1 MRKEGPDGPDQH
13 TKEVVRRRRD
23 KEAPF
28 DAGIGLVQRIEV
40 VDAESSVTQ
49 RKRSERPKVRRFAE
63 RAFALEHQRPQAVVG
78 ESRSQGPA
86 DAVKQIGSKGKE
98 AVAEGA
104 HTGSKAISSAAGKVK
119 WPALAGGA
127 ALAGLAGGVALGAQ
141 RNSGR
146 KILGMRVGQ
155 GRGEAGKNLADTSK
169 NIGKFSE
176 NVGQFAAEMRKT
188 REAIETGSKHSSPIE
203 VALRALTARR

>member
-1 MRKEGPDGPDQH
+1 
-13 TKEVVRRRRD
+13 V
-23 KEAPF
+23 
-28 DAGIGLVQRIEV
+28 
-40 VDAESSVTQ
+40 
-49 RKRSERPKVRRFAE
+49 
-63 RAFALEHQRPQAVVG
+63 
-78 ESRSQGPA
+78 
-86 DAVKQIGSKGKE
+86 
-98 AVAEGA
+98 
-104 HTGSKAISSAAGKVK
+104 
-119 WPALAGGA
+119 AGGA

-188 REAIETGSKHSSPIE
+188 REAIESGSKHSSPIE
-203 VALRALTARR
+203 VVLRALTARR

>member
-28 DAGIGLVQRIEV
+28 DASIGLVQRIEV

-78 ESRSQGPA
+78 ELSLPRPRGRRQA
-86 DAVKQIGSKGKE
+86 DRFERQRGRCRGR
-98 AVAEGA
+98 A
-104 HTGSKAISSAAGKVK
+104 HG
-119 WPALAGGA
+119 
-127 ALAGLAGGVALGAQ
+127 
-141 RNSGR
+141 
-146 KILGMRVGQ
+146 
-155 GRGEAGKNLADTSK
+155 
-169 NIGKFSE
+169 
-176 NVGQFAAEMRKT
+176 
-188 REAIETGSKHSSPIE
+188 
-203 VALRALTARR
+203 

>member
-1 MRKEGPDGPDQH
+1 MAQTSTRK
-13 TKEVVRRRRD
+13 K
-23 KEAPF
+23 
-28 DAGIGLVQRIEV
+28 
-40 VDAESSVTQ
+40 SSVGNGTRGSSTRRSTRASASSSRSRSTRNRQ
-49 RKRSERPKVRRFAE
+49 SANGRAANGRKSGASRSGRSRATASRRTRSSAN
-63 RAFALEHQRPQAVVG
+63 
-78 ESRSQGPA
+78 SSSQGPA
-86 DAVKQIGSKGKE
+86 EAVKQIGSKGKK

-104 HTGSKAISSAAGKVK
+104 HTGGKAISSAAGKVK
-119 WPALAGGA
+119 WPAVAGGA

-155 GRGEAGKNLADTSK
+155 GREAGKNLADTSK

-188 REAIETGSKHSSPIE
+188 REAIESGSKHSSPIE
-203 VALRALTARR
+203 VVLRALTARR

>member
-1 MRKEGPDGPDQH
+1 MAQTST
-13 TKEVVRRRRD
+13 TKKSSVGNGTRGRSGRSS
-23 KEAPF
+23 
-28 DAGIGLVQRIEV
+28 GLLSRARRIE

-49 RKRSERPKVRRFAE
+49 RKRSERPKVGASRASVARERQRRKRSSAN
-63 RAFALEHQRPQAVVG
+63 
-78 ESRSQGPA
+78 SSSQGPRTPSSRSVRKA
-86 DAVKQIGSKGKE
+86 KSRRR
-98 AVAEGA
+98 GA
-104 HTGSKAISSAAGKVK
+104 HTGGKAISSAAAKVK
-119 WPALAGGA
+119 WPAVAGGA

-188 REAIETGSKHSSPIE
+188 REAIESGSKHSSPIE
-203 VALRALTARR
+203 VVLRALTARR

>member
-1 MRKEGPDGPDQH
+1 MAQTSTRKKSSVGDG
-13 TKEVVRRRRD
+13 TRRR
-23 KEAPF
+23 
-28 DAGIGLVQRIEV
+28 
-40 VDAESSVTQ
+40 SSRSTRASASSSGSRSTRNRQ
-49 RKRSERPKVRRFAE
+49 SRNGSGANGRKSGASRSGRSRASTSGRKRSSA
-63 RAFALEHQRPQAVVG
+63 
-78 ESRSQGPA
+78 SSNSQGPA
-86 DAVKQIGSKGKE
+86 GAVKQIGSKGKE

-104 HTGSKAISSAAGKVK
+104 HTGGKAISSAAAKVK
-119 WPALAGGA
+119 WPAVAGGA

-188 REAIETGSKHSSPIE
+188 REAIESGSKHSSPIE
-203 VALRALTARR
+203 VVLRALTARR

>member
-1 MRKEGPDGPDQH
+1 MAQTSTRKKSSVGNATRGRSGRSTRASASSSGSRSTQNRQPRNGRGANGR
-13 TKEVVRRRRD
+13 KSGASRSRRSRASANGRRR
-23 KEAPF
+23 
-28 DAGIGLVQRIEV
+28 
-40 VDAESSVTQ
+40 SST
-49 RKRSERPKVRRFAE
+49 KS
-63 RAFALEHQRPQAVVG
+63 
-78 ESRSQGPA
+78 SSQGPA

-104 HTGSKAISSAAGKVK
+104 HTSGKAISSAAGKVK
-119 WPALAGGA
+119 WPAVAGGA

-146 KILGMRVGQ
+146 KILGIRVGQ

-188 REAIETGSKHSSPIE
+188 REAIESGSKHSSPIE
-203 VALRALTARR
+203 VVLRALTARR

>member
-1 MRKEGPDGPDQH
+1 MAQTSTRKKSSVGDG
-13 TKEVVRRRRD
+13 TRRR
-23 KEAPF
+23 
-28 DAGIGLVQRIEV
+28 
-40 VDAESSVTQ
+40 SSRSTRASASSGGSRSTQ
-49 RKRSERPKVRRFAE
+49 NRQSRNGRGANGRKSGASRSGRSRASTGGRKRSSA
-63 RAFALEHQRPQAVVG
+63 
-78 ESRSQGPA
+78 SSSSQGPA

-119 WPALAGGA
+119 WPAVAGGA

-188 REAIETGSKHSSPIE
+188 REAIESGSKHSSPVE
-203 VALRALTARR
+203 VLLRALTARR